1 MIINL
6 DENNFQEYIS
16 NGLKIIVFSA
26 KWCSY
31 CQKQDEVFRELDDI
45 KIGKV
50 DGDKNEK
57 LVTQYGIMGFPSF
70 VIFKNGEILTKFSGY
85 KNKFE
90 LMNILSKYI

>member
-1 MIINL
+1 MLMIINL

-45 KIGKV
+45 
-50 DGDKNEK
+50 
-57 LVTQYGIMGFPSF
+57 
-70 VIFKNGEILTKFSGY
+70 
-85 KNKFE
+85 
-90 LMNILSKYI
+90 